1 LPKNS
6 KKIGSETMVECET
19 CKYIDYMDNG
29 EGGKIMICMKYKGNV
44 CGNRKEKYLFYEPSD
59 DFISEEEMEL

>member
-1 LPKNS
+1 
-6 KKIGSETMVECET
+6 MVECET